1 MSGSKPAS
9 KLDIMMHG
17 FEKDLED
24 LINRHCIDDAMNIPD
39 HLLAQHIVNS
49 MYTLRHLLM
58 QRKKLHMF
66 IDQFDDDLAKDPY
79 QIEREKQ
86 REEK

>member
-9 KLDIMMHG
+9 KLDIIMHG
-17 FEKDLED
+17 FRKDLEG

-39 HLLAQHIVNS
+39 HLLAQHIINS
-49 MYTLRHLLM
+49 MYTLRHLLK
-58 QRKKLHMF
+58 QRKKLNMF
-66 IDQFDDDLAKDPY
+66 LDQFDDDLDKDPY

-86 REEK
+86 GEGK